1 MPFSLREFE
10 SNLKEPQKKTSKMT
24 ITFRGISHQ
33 FGNHPALSNIDLD
46 VADGEIVCILGPSG
60 SGKSTLLR
68 IAAGLEPVQQGAIF
82 LGDQLL
88 ADAVTNPPP
97 EQRPI
102 GLVFQDH
109 VLFPHQTVEENIA
122 FGLHNQSKAQRKA
135 MLEQQLASVDLAD
148 MAQRYPHTLS
158 GGQQQRVALI
168 RALATQ
174 PSVMLLDEPF
184 ASVDT
189 PLRRKLR
196 EQARLTLKTAATP
209 TLMVTH
215 DPEEA
220 MDMAD
225 RILVLVE
232 GIAVQLGSPEDLWRS
247 PKGAFVAQ
255 TIAGLESLQGQVQG
269 NNIQTIFG
277 AVPIHRI
284 TNRDDGTSGPLQEGA
299 AVTLGLRPHTL
310 GLKPANGTAVISD
323 RRFLGQRYLTLVTL
337 GDEQIRIETSEQE
350 ALPIGTLVQI
360 NFASAEAL
368 IYS

>member
-1 MPFSLREFE
+1 
-10 SNLKEPQKKTSKMT
+10 MT
-24 ITFRGISHQ
+24 IAFRGISHK
-33 FGNHPALSNIDLD
+33 FGNQTAISNVDLE
-46 VADGEIVCILGPSG
+46 VEDGEIVCILGPSG

-88 ADAVTNPPP
+88 ADVQTNPPP
-97 EQRPI
+97 ERRPI

-109 VLFPHQTVEENIA
+109 VLFPHQTVAENIA
-122 FGLHNQSKAQRKA
+122 FGLHNQSKALRDA
-135 MLEQQLASVDLAD
+135 MVKQQLASVDLAD

-168 RALATQ
+168 RALATE
-174 PSVMLLDEPF
+174 PEVMLLDEPF

-196 EQARLTLKTAATP
+196 EQARLTLKATGTA

-225 RILVLVE
+225 RILVLVD
-232 GIAVQLGSPEDLWRS
+232 GVAVQLGTPEALWRS
-247 PKGAFVAQ
+247 PKAAFVAQ
-255 TIAGLESLQGQVQG
+255 TIAGLQPLQGQVCG
-269 NNIQTIFG
+269 ENIQTAFG
-277 AVPIHRI
+277 AIPINRI
-284 TNRDDGTSGPLQEGA
+284 TNREDFLNGAGGGVKSTLQDSRTAELVEGA
-299 AVTLGLRPHTL
+299 NVTLGIRPHTL
-310 GLKPANGTAVISD
+310 GLKPTNGPAVISD

-337 GDEQIRIETSEQE
+337 ENEQIRVETAEHE
-350 ALPIGTLVQI
+350 ALAIGTLVEI

>member
-1 MPFSLREFE
+1 
-10 SNLKEPQKKTSKMT
+10 MT
-24 ITFRGISHQ
+24 IAFRGISHK
-33 FGNHPALSNIDLD
+33 FGNQTALSNIDLD
-46 VADGEIVCILGPSG
+46 VRDGEIVCILGPSG

-82 LGDQLL
+82 LADQLM

-109 VLFPHQTVEENIA
+109 VLFPHQTVAENIA
-122 FGLHNQSKAQRKA
+122 FGLHNQSKAQREA
-135 MLEQQLASVDLAD
+135 MVKLQLASVDLAD

-196 EQARLTLKTAATP
+196 EQARLTLKAAGTP

-232 GIAVQLGSPEDLWRS
+232 GIAVQLGTPEDLWRS

-255 TIAGLESLQGQVQG
+255 TIAGLQSLQGTVQG
-269 NNIQTIFG
+269 ETVKTLFG
-277 AVPIHRI
+277 IVPMHRI
-284 TNRDDGTSGPLQEGA
+284 ANRDDRALNPSTLKEGA
-299 AVTLGLRPHTL
+299 TVTLGLRAHTL
-310 GLKPANGTAVISD
+310 ALKAANGPAVISD

-337 GDEQIRIETSEQE
+337 GDQQLRVETAKQE
-350 ALPIGTLVQI
+350 ALPIGTLVEI
-360 NFASAEAL
+360 NFASVEAL

>member
-1 MPFSLREFE
+1 
-10 SNLKEPQKKTSKMT
+10 MT
-24 ITFRGISHQ
+24 IAFRGISHK
-33 FGNHPALSNIDLD
+33 FGKQTALSNIDLE
-46 VADGEIVCILGPSG
+46 VEDGEIVCILGPSG

-68 IAAGLEPVQQGAIF
+68 IAAGLEPIQQGAIF
-82 LGDQLL
+82 LGDQLM
-88 ADAVTNPPP
+88 ADAVVNPPP

-109 VLFPHQTVEENIA
+109 VLFPHQTVAENIA
-122 FGLHNQSKAQRKA
+122 FGLHNQSKAQRET
-135 MLEQQLASVDLAD
+135 MVEQQLASVDLAD

-168 RALATQ
+168 RALATE

-196 EQARLTLKTAATP
+196 EQARLTLKAAGTP

-225 RILVLVE
+225 RILVLVD
-232 GIAVQLGSPEDLWRS
+232 GIAVQLGTPEALWKS
-247 PKGAFVAQ
+247 PKAAFVAQ
-255 TIAGLESLQGQVQG
+255 TIAGLQSVTGQVQG
-269 NNIQTIFG
+269 DTVQTVFGNIPFS
-277 AVPIHRI
+277 RI
-284 TNRDDGTSGPLQEGA
+284 TNRHDLANHPVEQRTNDAKALPKQAPKEDVLQEGA
-299 AVTLGLRPHTL
+299 TVTLGLRPHTL
-310 GLKPANGTAVISD
+310 SLKSAQGPAVISD

-337 GDEQIRIETSEQE
+337 GEQQIRVETSEQE
-350 ALPIGTLVQI
+350 ALPIGTFVEI

>member
-1 MPFSLREFE
+1 
-10 SNLKEPQKKTSKMT
+10 MT
-24 ITFRGISHQ
+24 ITFRGISHK
-33 FGNHPALSNIDLD
+33 FGDQTALSDINLD
-46 VADGEIVCILGPSG
+46 VKNGEIVCILGPSG

-68 IAAGLEPVQQGAIF
+68 IAAGLEPLQKGAI
-82 LGDQLL
+82 LLDDQLM
-88 ADAVTNPPP
+88 ADPVTNPPP

-109 VLFPHQTVEENIA
+109 VLFPHQTVAENIA
-122 FGLHNQSKAQRKA
+122 FGLRNQSKDQSEA
-135 MLEQQLASVDLAD
+135 MVKQQLASVDLSG
-148 MAQRYPHTLS
+148 MTQRYPHTLS

-196 EQARLTLKTAATP
+196 EQARLTLKAANTP

-232 GIAVQLGSPEDLWRS
+232 GVAVQLGTPEDLWRS

-255 TIAGLESLQGQVQG
+255 TIAGLQLLTGKVQG
-269 NNIQTIFG
+269 DKVQTPIG

-284 TNRDDGTSGPLQEGA
+284 TNLEEGA
-299 AVTLGLRPHTL
+299 LSRNAIKAGDLKEGATVNLGLRPHTL
-310 GLKPANGTAVISD
+310 RLQSASGPAVISD
-323 RRFLGQRYLTLVTL
+323 RRFLGQHYLALVTL
-337 GDEQIRIETSEQE
+337 GDLQIRIETSREE
-350 ALPIGTLVQI
+350 ALPIGTFVEI
-360 NFASAEAL
+360 NFASVEAL

>member
-1 MPFSLREFE
+1 
-10 SNLKEPQKKTSKMT
+10 MT
-24 ITFRGISHQ
+24 IAFRGISHK
-33 FGNHPALSNIDLD
+33 FGNQTALNNIDLE
-46 VADGEIVCILGPSG
+46 VGDGEIVCILGPSG

-68 IAAGLEPVQQGAIF
+68 IAAGLEPVQQGTIC
-82 LGDQLL
+82 LDDQLM
-88 ADAVTNPPP
+88 ANAVTNPPP

-109 VLFPHQTVEENIA
+109 VLFPHQTVAENIA
-122 FGLHNQSKAQRKA
+122 FGLHNQSKAQREA
-135 MLEQQLASVDLAD
+135 MVEHQLASVDLAD

-196 EQARLTLKTAATP
+196 EQARLTLKAAGTP

-232 GIAVQLGSPEDLWRS
+232 GIAVQLGTPEDLWRS
-247 PKGAFVAQ
+247 PQDAFVAQ
-255 TIAGLESLQGQVQG
+255 TIAGLQSLQGTVQG
-269 NNIQTIFG
+269 ETVQTLFG
-277 AVPIHRI
+277 AVPMQRI
-284 TNRDDGTSGPLQEGA
+284 INHDDKAFNPRTLKEGA
-299 AVTLGLRPHTL
+299 TVTLGLRAHTL
-310 GLKPANGTAVISD
+310 ALKAARGPGVISD

-337 GDEQIRIETSEQE
+337 GDQQLRVETAEQE
-350 ALPIGTLVQI
+350 ALPIGTLVEI
-360 NFASAEAL
+360 NFASVEAL

>member
-1 MPFSLREFE
+1 
-10 SNLKEPQKKTSKMT
+10 MT
-24 ITFRGISHQ
+24 IAFRGISHK
-33 FGNHPALSNIDLD
+33 FGNQSALSNIDLE

-68 IAAGLEPVQQGAIF
+68 LAAGLEPIQQGAIF
-82 LGDQLL
+82 LGDQLM
-88 ADAVTNPPP
+88 ADAATNPPP

-109 VLFPHQTVEENIA
+109 VLFPHQTVAENIA

-135 MLEQQLASVDLAD
+135 VVKQQLASVDLAD

-168 RALATQ
+168 RALATE
-174 PSVMLLDEPF
+174 PAVMLLDEPF

-196 EQARLTLKTAATP
+196 EQARLTLKAAGTA

-225 RILVLVE
+225 RILVLVD
-232 GIAVQLGSPEDLWRS
+232 GIAVQLGTPEALWKS
-247 PKGAFVAQ
+247 PKAAFVAH
-255 TIAGLESLQGQVQG
+255 TIAGLQSLPGQVQG
-269 NNIQTIFG
+269 DTVQTVFG
-277 AVPIHRI
+277 AIEFSRI
-284 TNRDDGTSGPLQEGA
+284 TNRQDLASHTVNIATDATNEDARGSRKEDALEEGTT
-299 AVTLGLRPHTL
+299 VTLGLRPHTL
-310 GLKPANGTAVISD
+310 SLKSAQGPAVISD
-323 RRFLGQRYLTLVTL
+323 RRFLGQRYLILVTL
-337 GDEQIRIETSEQE
+337 GEQQIRVETSEQE
-350 ALPIGTLVQI
+350 ALPIGTFVEI